1 MTQEQLKENEM
12 ILVENIS
19 KSYSIYK
26 SKRDY
31 LKQVFSKNEKY
42 YQEKIV
48 LNNISFSLERG
59 DALGIIG
66 RNGSGKSTLLQLICG
81 TIQQTEGT
89 IATKGRIAALLE
101 LGSGFS
107 PEFSGIENIY
117 LNGLLHG
124 LKKKEIEERID
135 KILGFADIGE
145 SIYDQVKTYSSG
157 MVVRLAFSIIANIDA
172 DILVI
177 DEALAVGD
185 AYFTQKCMRFI
196 RRFRENNSL
205 LFVSHDASAILNLCN
220 KAILLDGGVIKAE
233 GDPKSIVEEYTRDLQ
248 KDSEPENENSSLS
261 YNEEQEISISGN
273 KEEYQRKWQDFRIR
287 NYSSEL
293 EGENIEIV
301 KIKGDENN
309 PENFGGEEAR
319 INQVNI
325 DDIEGGVNNIK
336 SIKGGNIIRLVIT
349 AKTLKEIE
357 RPIMG
362 FIIKDS
368 KGQEIIGDNT
378 RNKLP
383 ISYSKVKANKIIK
396 SEFIFTIPL
405 LKQGDYSI
413 TVSLAAG
420 DQENHRILHWINDA
434 VILRSEC
441 TSIAAGIAGI
451 PMQSITI
458 QEQE

>member
-1 MTQEQLKENEM
+1 M
-12 ILVENIS
+12 
-19 KSYSIYK
+19 
-26 SKRDY
+26 
-31 LKQVFSKNEKY
+31 
-42 YQEKIV
+42 
-48 LNNISFSLERG
+48 
-59 DALGIIG
+59 
-66 RNGSGKSTLLQLICG
+66 
-81 TIQQTEGT
+81 
-89 IATKGRIAALLE
+89 
-101 LGSGFS
+101 
-107 PEFSGIENIY
+107 
-117 LNGLLHG
+117 
-124 LKKKEIEERID
+124 
-135 KILGFADIGE
+135 
-145 SIYDQVKTYSSG
+145 
-157 MVVRLAFSIIANIDA
+157 
-172 DILVI
+172 
-177 DEALAVGD
+177 
-185 AYFTQKCMRFI
+185 
-196 RRFRENNSL
+196 
-205 LFVSHDASAILNLCN
+205 
-220 KAILLDGGVIKAE
+220 
-233 GDPKSIVEEYTRDLQ
+233 
-248 KDSEPENENSSLS
+248 
-261 YNEEQEISISGN
+261 
-273 KEEYQRKWQDFRIR
+273 
-287 NYSSEL
+287 
-293 EGENIEIV
+293 
-301 KIKGDENN
+301 
-309 PENFGGEEAR
+309 
-319 INQVNI
+319 
-325 DDIEGGVNNIK
+325 NNIK